1 MTFAMHPYRSP
12 SPAARDA
19 RPRFFE
25 RDLGVVFVVVW
36 LGSIA
41 RVVLGLLRHQPF
53 GAELTF
59 AAAAVVL
66 LPALAR
72 R

>member
-25 RDLGVVFVVVW
+25 RDLGVAFVLVW
-36 LGSIA
+36 LGSVA
-41 RVVLGLLRHQPF
+41 RVVVGVARHQPF
-53 GAELTF
+53 GAELTL
-59 AAAAVVL
+59 AAFAVVL
-66 LPALAR
+66 IPALAHR
-72 R
+72 